1 MKSYTLHQLNE
12 YIRRVLAL
20 NLSDAIWVSCEIAQI
35 QESKGHY
42 YLSLIQKGEESE
54 EILAR
59 SEAILWNNQ
68 FRRLRRKVGKEI
80 KEILQQGMQVLLKVK
95 VDFHERYGLRY
106 QIEDVDPAYTMG
118 QLALQ
123 KRQTLLQLEK
133 EGLLENNRTLPLAPV
148 LQRIA
153 ILSSVKAAGY
163 QDFIR
168 QLEAN
173 MYGYQFDCQLFASS
187 VQGGAAAEQG
197 LVEQLK
203 RINEMADLYD
213 CVVIVRGGG
222 ASIDLMLFDQLLLC
236 RTIAEMKLP
245 VLTGIGHDIDQTVAD
260 TVAWEALKTPTAV
273 ADFLINQNTQFEAQV
288 LDLGRRL
295 ESRIQNQL
303 ADGQMAL
310 NRIEDHLKLNMRNLL
325 NTENRMMDYLAESV
339 PERFQKVRKDAES
352 TLDLLEARQQILS
365 PESTLKRGYSL
376 TYQNG
381 KIIRSVKEVKKGELI
396 TLLQDGEVKTKVQ
409 VSSKYYSK
417 NKNLL

>member
-1 MKSYTLHQLNE
+1 MKSYTLHELNE
-12 YIRRVLAL
+12 YIRRVVAL

-42 YLSLIQKGEESE
+42 YLSLIQKGEDQE
-54 EILAR
+54 EIIAR

-68 FRRLRRKVGKEI
+68 FRQLRRKLGKEI
-80 KEILQQGMQVLLKVK
+80 QEVLQQGMQVLLKVK

-106 QIEDVDPAYTMG
+106 QIEDLDPAYTMG

-133 EGLLENNRTLPLAPV
+133 DNLLNKNKALPLAPV

-153 ILSSVKAAGY
+153 ILSSEKAAGY
-163 QDFIR
+163 QDFVR
-168 QLEAN
+168 QLEIN

-187 VQGGAAAEQG
+187 VQGGRQAESS
-197 LVEQLK
+197 LIRQLK
-203 RINEMADLYD
+203 RIDEMADLYD

-222 ASIDLMLFDQLLLC
+222 ASIDLMLFDQLALC

-260 TVAWEALKTPTAV
+260 TVAYEALKTPTAV
-273 ADFLINQNTQFEAQV
+273 ADFIINQNTQFEAQV

-295 ESRIQNQL
+295 QTSMQNHL
-303 ADGQMAL
+303 ADEFMSL
-310 NRIEDHLKLNMRNLL
+310 TRLEDRLKFNMQRLL
-325 NTENRMMDYLAESV
+325 NTENRMIDYLAESI
-339 PERFQKVRKDAES
+339 PKGFQKVHKDAEQ
-352 TLDLLEARQQILS
+352 LLNLLEARQQILS

-381 KIIRSVKEVKKGELI
+381 KIIRSVKEVEKGELI
-396 TLLQDGEVKTKVQ
+396 TLLQDGKVI
-409 VSSKYYSK
+409 SHKP
-417 NKNLL
+417 

>member
-12 YIRRVLAL
+12 YIRRVVAL

-42 YLSLIQKGEESE
+42 YLNLIQKGEDHE
-54 EILAR
+54 EIIAR

-68 FRRLRRKVGKEI
+68 FRQLRRKIGKEI
-80 KEILQQGMQVLLKVK
+80 QEVLQQGMQVLLKVK

-106 QIEDVDPAYTMG
+106 QIEEVDPAYTMG

-133 EGLLENNRTLPLAPV
+133 ENLLTKNRDLPLAPV

-153 ILSSVKAAGY
+153 ILSSEKAAGY
-163 QDFIR
+163 QDFVR
-168 QLEAN
+168 QLETN
-173 MYGYQFDCQLFASS
+173 IYEYQFDCQLFASA
-187 VQGGAAAEQG
+187 VQGGQQAESG
-197 LVEQLK
+197 LIRQLK
-203 RINEMADLYD
+203 RIDEMADLYD
-213 CVVIVRGGG
+213 CIVIVRGGG
-222 ASIDLMLFDQLLLC
+222 ASIDLMLFDQLALC

-273 ADFLINQNTQFEAQV
+273 ADFIINQNTQFEAQV
-288 LDLGRRL
+288 LELGRRL
-295 ESRIQNQL
+295 QGNMQNQL
-303 ADGQMAL
+303 ADELISL
-310 NRIEDHLKLNMRNLL
+310 NRLDDHLKLNIRNLL
-325 NTENRMMDYLAESV
+325 NTENRMMDYLAEAI
-339 PERFQKVRKDAES
+339 PERFKKVGKEAEN
-352 TLDLLEARQQILS
+352 LLNLLEARQQILS

-396 TLLQDGEVKTKVQ
+396 TLLQDGEVKSHKP
-409 VSSKYYSK
+409 
-417 NKNLL
+417 